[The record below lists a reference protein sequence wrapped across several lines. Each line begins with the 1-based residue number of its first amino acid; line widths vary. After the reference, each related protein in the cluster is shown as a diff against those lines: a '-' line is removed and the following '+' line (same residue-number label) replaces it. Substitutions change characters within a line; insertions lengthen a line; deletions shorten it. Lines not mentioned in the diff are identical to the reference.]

1 MRWTHDADSEREDNF
16 FFSLSPFTTKQ
27 TMGKGKLLFKGDKT
41 KKKKKKSKHSIKEV
55 ETDHGASVT
64 APMHLTVPN
73 KPSIKKSS
81 TESSSVPT
89 LKKGTGQITSSG
101 TVVTGH
107 DTIFE
112 KEVSAG
118 DALMCIVDG
127 REELRVITMRLS
139 NQSLNLSSAFSE
151 SIKTPQSFQYIRKPR
166 DIAKEQRDA
175 LKKQRETKQ
184 NLQQHAFDLYS
195 AGSLVYREKT
205 ETGSY
210 RIKREQADGA
220 SSRGDLLRM
229 RAKKTSDKYC

>member
-1 MRWTHDADSEREDNF
+1 
-16 FFSLSPFTTKQ
+16 
-27 TMGKGKLLFKGDKT
+27 MGKGKLLFKGDKT

-55 ETDHGASVT
+55 ETDHGASVAA
-64 APMHLTVPN
+64 APMHLTVPNN

-81 TESSSVPT
+81 TESSSSVPT

-151 SIKTPQSFQYIRKPR
+151 SIKIPQSFQYIRKPR

-210 RIKREQADGA
+210 RIKREQADGV
-220 SSRGDLLRM
+220 SSRGDLLHM